1 MYRIMR
7 EPFTNKLRHLFKW
20 WLRTL
25 FGIEMTESETRQRA
39 QVIDTRAEV
48 LLREVEAKAKL
59 AEIKARQ
66 PASELAALHLSTW
79 AGAYMTLMVTIF
91 LFSCLYLPAES
102 LGTITGLVT
111 LVVTSLAAI
120 LKSIVDGKRDHED
133 NGNTHKDD

>member
-1 MYRIMR
+1 MR
-7 EPFTNKLRHLFKW
+7 EPFTNKLRRLFKR

-59 AEIKARQ
+59 AENTAKH

-79 AGAYMTLMVTIF
+79 AGAYMTLMGTIF

-120 LKSIVDGKRDHED
+120 LKSIVDGKRDHEE
-133 NGNTHKDD
+133 NGKSSTDD

>member
-1 MYRIMR
+1 MR
-7 EPFTNKLRHLFKW
+7 EPFTDKLRYLFKQ

-59 AEIKARQ
+59 AEIKAKQ

-120 LKSIVDGKRDHED
+120 LKSIVDGKRDHEE
-133 NGNTHKDD
+133 NGKSSTDG